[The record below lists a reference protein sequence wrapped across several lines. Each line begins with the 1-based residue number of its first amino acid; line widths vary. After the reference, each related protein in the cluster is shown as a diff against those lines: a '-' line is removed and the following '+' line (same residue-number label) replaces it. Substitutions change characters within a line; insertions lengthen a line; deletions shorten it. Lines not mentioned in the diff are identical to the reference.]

1 MNHNN
6 IMNPPDPYFTRVGP
20 PNSPPP
26 NFGTNRRAIS
36 NEIQITAH
44 TEYVTTL
51 VARDPVGVLNGFP

>member
-1 MNHNN
+1 
-6 IMNPPDPYFTRVGP
+6 MNPPDPYFTRVGP

-36 NEIQITAH
+36 NEIQIIAH